1 MMKTR
6 TLLTSAALVGAL
18 AVALP
23 ARAQQGTVLLTNGE
37 RVVGRL
43 SDFDDHGFLVDMP
56 VGDDRRLFDNQVVL
70 IDFLDPNSVS
80 SRIGLNLSTS
90 ERQALR
96 NGDVVFVLKDGTRL
110 SGKVALYERTLPGAH
125 ADLPTNH
132 VYRVNFSSSNG
143 TRTTFLTSD
152 ISQLYLRE
160 PAESVASVAANVPL
174 PDSPAAGTTFVAAN
188 KDWTATGVT
197 VRRGQTLNIQSSG
210 RVKLSGNADD
220 FAEPK
225 GSVLGRMAA
234 NAPLPRESAGAL
246 IGRIGT
252 NGAPFIIGD
261 RTSITIPATGQLFL
275 GVNDDGAG
283 DNSGNYNVSF
293 GSGAANSGGN
303 SGNTSRGRGTTPN
316 PASGVTV
323 NAAMQWT
330 SVGMLVRRGEVIRF
344 QSSGTVSLSSNNGDT
359 AQPGGGNRKA
369 VNAPLPNA
377 PAGALIGR
385 IGTGQPFLIGSQT
398 SVEMPNAG
406 FLFLGVNDDGFA
418 DNGGHFTVVVTR

>member
-6 TLLTSAALVGAL
+6 TLFTSAVLLGAL
-18 AVALP
+18 AIALP

-56 VGDDRRLFDNQVVL
+56 VGDDRRVFSNQVVL
-70 IDFLDPNSVS
+70 IDFLDANTVS
-80 SRIGLNLSTS
+80 SRVGLNLSNG
-90 ERQALR
+90 ERQTLR

-110 SGKVALYERTLPGAH
+110 SGKVALYERTLPGVH

-143 TRTTFLTSD
+143 ARTTFLTSD
-152 ISQLYLRE
+152 ISQMYLRE
-160 PAESVASVAANVPL
+160 PSESVASTSSNQSL
-174 PDSPAAGTTFVAAN
+174 PDSPVAGTMFVAAN
-188 KDWTATGVT
+188 KEWTATGVT
-197 VRRGQTLNIQSSG
+197 VRRGQTLSVQSSG
-210 RVKLSGNADD
+210 RVKLSSNADD
-220 FAEPK
+220 MAEPR
-225 GSVLGRMAA
+225 GSLLGRLAQ

-246 IGRIGT
+246 IGRVGT

-283 DNSGNYNVSF
+283 DNSGNYNVTF
-293 GSGAANSGGN
+293 GGGAANSGNGGN
-303 SGNTSRGRGTTPN
+303 IGRN
-316 PASGVTV
+316 R
-323 NAAMQWT
+323 NAANGVPVAAATEWT
-330 SVGMLVRRGEVIRF
+330 PTGMIVRRGETIRF
-344 QSSGTVSLSSNNGDT
+344 QSSGTVSLSGNTGDT
-359 AQPGGGNRKA
+359 AQPGGGGRKA

-385 IGTGQPFLIGSQT
+385 IGSGQPFLIGAQT
-398 SVEMPNAG
+398 AVEMPTSG
-406 FLFLGVNDDGFA
+406 ILFLGINDDGFA
-418 DNGGHFTVVVTR
+418 DNGGQFTVVVTR